1 MSYTQVLTTVLHS
14 PTKKRAQVSPVIYVF
29 LGILVLYFMWRDV
42 DLLVT
47 LRKCDNSNVTQDITV
62 TSVKSLLQPPTIH
75 YLELPLSEIMEL
87 ELGLSSFVSPNTVSF
102 SGVLIGLTAALLICQ
117 NRRLATLAG
126 VTLYKLRD
134 LADSLDGVLA
144 RGAGVAMLPTPGT
157 SGYYI
162 DGWCDIIS
170 ETALIYSVGVVILR
184 DREKSWQGFRT
195 SSKSLLTTSG
205 LRSQLATLTAPLT
218 MDIWGLGLQS
228 ILAAVG
234 LTWTTLQLHQ
244 GHTIACPGPPG
255 AGHAT
260 GRAGRL
266 PLAAAEPAH
275 ADPGA
280 AGQPQPGQAGP
291 VGRADQAGGH
301 PPPPRHLRRLLHPGL
316 LSQTPAS
323 FIIRPANITLIYSF
337 SV

>member
-14 PTKKRAQVSPVIYVF
+14 PTKKRVQVSPVIYAF
-29 LGILVLYFMWRDV
+29 LGILVTYFMWRDV

-47 LRKCDNSNVTQDITV
+47 LRKCDNSNVTQDITI

-102 SGVLIGLTAALLICQ
+102 SGVLIGITAALLICQ

-170 ETALIYSVGVVILR
+170 ETALIYSVGVVILK
-184 DREKSWQGFRT
+184 DREKGWLGVRT
-195 SSKSLLTTSG
+195 STSSLLTTSG

-218 MDIWGLGLQS
+218 MNIWGLGLQS

-234 LTWTTLQLHQ
+234 WNWTTSQLHLLLEAGVTPSHVQ
-244 GHTIACPGPPG
+244 GPQGLATPLAGLVVILWRLLNPHMLTQALLVSLSLDRPGQWVEL
-255 AGHAT
+255 T
-260 GRAGRL
+260 RLVVTL
-266 PLAAAEPAH
+266 PLLATC
-275 ADPGA
+275 GA
-280 AGQPQPGQAGP
+280 SYIL
-291 VGRADQAGGH
+291 VYSL
-301 PPPPRHLRRLLHPGL
+301 RHQHH
-316 LSQTPAS
+316 S
-323 FIIRPANITLIYSF
+323 
-337 SV
+337 

>member
-14 PTKKRAQVSPVIYVF
+14 PTKKRVQVSPVIYAF
-29 LGILVLYFMWRDV
+29 LGILVTYFMWRDV

-102 SGVLIGLTAALLICQ
+102 SGVLIGITAALLICQ
-117 NRRLATLAG
+117 NRRLAILTG

-184 DREKSWQGFRT
+184 DREKGWLGVRT
-195 SSKSLLTTSG
+195 SSSSLLTTSG

-218 MDIWGLGLQS
+218 MNIWGLGLQS

-234 LTWTTLQLHQ
+234 WNWTTSQLHLLLEAGVTPSHVQ
-244 GHTIACPGPPG
+244 GPQGLATPLAGLVVILWRLLNPHMLTQALLVSLSLDRPGQWVEL
-255 AGHAT
+255 T
-260 GRAGRL
+260 RLVVTL
-266 PLAAAEPAH
+266 PLLATC
-275 ADPGA
+275 GA
-280 AGQPQPGQAGP
+280 SYIL
-291 VGRADQAGGH
+291 VYSL
-301 PPPPRHLRRLLHPGL
+301 RHQNH
-316 LSQTPAS
+316 S
-323 FIIRPANITLIYSF
+323 
-337 SV
+337 

>member
-14 PTKKRAQVSPVIYVF
+14 PTKKRVQVSPVIYAF
-29 LGILVLYFMWRDV
+29 LGILVTYFMWRDV

-102 SGVLIGLTAALLICQ
+102 SGVLIGITAALLICQ

-170 ETALIYSVGVVILR
+170 ETALIYSVGVVILK
-184 DREKSWQGFRT
+184 DREKGWLGVRT
-195 SSKSLLTTSG
+195 SATSLLTTSG

-218 MDIWGLGLQS
+218 MNIWGLGLQS

-234 LTWTTLQLHQ
+234 WNWTTSQLHLLLEAGVTPSHVQ
-244 GHTIACPGPPG
+244 GPQGLATPLAGLVVFLWRLLNPHMLTQALLVSLSLDRPGQWVEL
-255 AGHAT
+255 T
-260 GRAGRL
+260 RLVVTL
-266 PLAAAEPAH
+266 PLLATC
-275 ADPGA
+275 GA
-280 AGQPQPGQAGP
+280 SYIL
-291 VGRADQAGGH
+291 VYSL
-301 PPPPRHLRRLLHPGL
+301 RHQHH
-316 LSQTPAS
+316 S
-323 FIIRPANITLIYSF
+323 
-337 SV
+337 

>member
-14 PTKKRAQVSPVIYVF
+14 PTKKRVQVSPVIYAF
-29 LGILVLYFMWRDV
+29 LGILVTYFMWRDV

-102 SGVLIGLTAALLICQ
+102 SGVLIGITAALLICQ

-170 ETALIYSVGVVILR
+170 ETALIYSVGVVILK
-184 DREKSWQGFRT
+184 DREKGWLGVRT
-195 SSKSLLTTSG
+195 SSSSLLTTSG

-218 MDIWGLGLQS
+218 MNIWGLGLQS

-234 LTWTTLQLHQ
+234 WNWTTSQLHLLLEAGVTPSHVQ
-244 GHTIACPGPPG
+244 GPQGLATPLAGLVVILWRLLNPHMLTQALLVSLSLDRPGQWVEL
-255 AGHAT
+255 T
-260 GRAGRL
+260 RLVVTL
-266 PLAAAEPAH
+266 PLLATC
-275 ADPGA
+275 GA
-280 AGQPQPGQAGP
+280 SYIL
-291 VGRADQAGGH
+291 VYSL
-301 PPPPRHLRRLLHPGL
+301 RHQNH
-316 LSQTPAS
+316 S
-323 FIIRPANITLIYSF
+323 
-337 SV
+337 

>member
-14 PTKKRAQVSPVIYVF
+14 PTKKRVQVSPVIYAF
-29 LGILVLYFMWRDV
+29 LGILVTYFMWRDV

-102 SGVLIGLTAALLICQ
+102 SGVLIGITAALLICQ

-184 DREKSWQGFRT
+184 DREKGWLGVRT
-195 SSKSLLTTSG
+195 SSSSLLTTSG

-218 MDIWGLGLQS
+218 MNIWGLGLQS

-234 LTWTTLQLHQ
+234 WNWTTSQLHLLLEAGVTPSHVQ
-244 GHTIACPGPPG
+244 GPQGLATPLAGLVVILWRLLNPHMLTQALLVSLSLDRPGQWVEL
-255 AGHAT
+255 T
-260 GRAGRL
+260 RLVVTL
-266 PLAAAEPAH
+266 PLLATC
-275 ADPGA
+275 GA
-280 AGQPQPGQAGP
+280 SYIL
-291 VGRADQAGGH
+291 VYSL
-301 PPPPRHLRRLLHPGL
+301 RHQNH
-316 LSQTPAS
+316 S
-323 FIIRPANITLIYSF
+323 
-337 SV
+337 

>member
-14 PTKKRAQVSPVIYVF
+14 PVKKRAVVSPVIYVL
-29 LGILVLYFMWRDV
+29 LGGLVLYFMWRDV

-47 LRKCDNSNVTQDITV
+47 LRKCDNRNLTQDLTV

-75 YLELPLSEIMEL
+75 YIELPLSEIMEL
-87 ELGLSSFVSPNTVSF
+87 ELGLSSLVSPNTVSY
-102 SGVLIGLTAALLICQ
+102 SGVLIGLTAALLICH
-117 NRRLATLAG
+117 NRRLLTLAG

-184 DREKSWQGFRT
+184 DREKSWQGVRT
-195 SSKSLLTTSG
+195 SSKSIWSPSG
-205 LRSQLATLTAPLT
+205 LRAQLVTLCAPLT
-218 MDIWGLGLQS
+218 MNIWGLGLQS

-234 LTWTTLQLHQ
+234 WNWTTSQLHLLLEAGVSPSSHVQ
-244 GHTIACPGPPG
+244 GPQGLTSPLAGLVVFLWRLLNPHMLTQALLVSLTLDRPGQWVEL
-255 AGHAT
+255 T
-260 GRAGRL
+260 RLVVTL
-266 PLAAAEPAH
+266 PLLVTCVASYIL
-275 ADPGA
+275 
-280 AGQPQPGQAGP
+280 
-291 VGRADQAGGH
+291 VYS
-301 PPPPRHLRRLLHPGL
+301 LRQQQNNL
-316 LSQTPAS
+316 
-323 FIIRPANITLIYSF
+323 
-337 SV
+337 

>member
-14 PTKKRAQVSPVIYVF
+14 PTKKRAQVSPVIYAL
-29 LGILVLYFMWRDV
+29 LGVLVLYFMWRDV

-47 LRKCDNSNVTQDITV
+47 LRKCDNSNVTQDITG

-87 ELGLSSFVSPNTVSF
+87 ELGLSSLVSPNTVSF

-184 DREKSWQGFRT
+184 DREKSWLGVRT

-205 LRSQLATLTAPLT
+205 LRSQLASLTAPLT
-218 MDIWGLGLQS
+218 MNIWGLGLQS

-234 LTWTTLQLHQ
+234 WNWTTSQLHLLLEAGVTPSHVQ
-244 GHTIACPGPPG
+244 GPQGLATPLAGLVVFLWRLLNPHMLTQALLVSLSLDRPGQWVEL
-255 AGHAT
+255 T
-260 GRAGRL
+260 RLVVTL
-266 PLAAAEPAH
+266 PLLATC
-275 ADPGA
+275 GA
-280 AGQPQPGQAGP
+280 SYIL
-291 VGRADQAGGH
+291 VYSL
-301 PPPPRHLRRLLHPGL
+301 RHQHNSL
-316 LSQTPAS
+316 
-323 FIIRPANITLIYSF
+323 
-337 SV
+337 

>member
-14 PTKKRAQVSPVIYVF
+14 PTKKRVQVSPLIYAF

-102 SGVLIGLTAALLICQ
+102 SGVLIGITAALLICQ

-184 DREKSWQGFRT
+184 DREKGWLGVRT
-195 SSKSLLTTSG
+195 SANSLLTTSG

-218 MDIWGLGLQS
+218 MNIWGLGLQS

-234 LTWTTLQLHQ
+234 WNWTTSQLHLLLEAGVTPSHVQ
-244 GHTIACPGPPG
+244 GPQGLATPLAGLVVFLWRLLNPHMLTQALLVSLSLDRPGQWVEL
-255 AGHAT
+255 T
-260 GRAGRL
+260 RLVVTL
-266 PLAAAEPAH
+266 PLLATC
-275 ADPGA
+275 GA
-280 AGQPQPGQAGP
+280 SYIL
-291 VGRADQAGGH
+291 VYSL
-301 PPPPRHLRRLLHPGL
+301 RHQHH
-316 LSQTPAS
+316 S
-323 FIIRPANITLIYSF
+323 
-337 SV
+337 

>member
-14 PTKKRAQVSPVIYVF
+14 PTKKRVQVSPVIYAF
-29 LGILVLYFMWRDV
+29 LGILVTYFMWRDV

-102 SGVLIGLTAALLICQ
+102 SGVLIGITAALLICQ

-170 ETALIYSVGVVILR
+170 ETALIYSVGVVILK
-184 DREKSWQGFRT
+184 DREKGWLGVRT
-195 SSKSLLTTSG
+195 SASSLLTTSG

-218 MDIWGLGLQS
+218 MNIWGLGLQS

-234 LTWTTLQLHQ
+234 WNWTTSQLHLLLEAGVTPSHVQ
-244 GHTIACPGPPG
+244 GPQGLATPLAGLVVILWRLLNPHMLTQALLVSLSLDRPGQWVEL
-255 AGHAT
+255 T
-260 GRAGRL
+260 RLVVTL
-266 PLAAAEPAH
+266 PLLATC
-275 ADPGA
+275 GA
-280 AGQPQPGQAGP
+280 SYIL
-291 VGRADQAGGH
+291 VYSL
-301 PPPPRHLRRLLHPGL
+301 RHQHH
-316 LSQTPAS
+316 S
-323 FIIRPANITLIYSF
+323 
-337 SV
+337 

>member
-14 PTKKRAQVSPVIYVF
+14 PTKKRVQVSPVIYAF
-29 LGILVLYFMWRDV
+29 LGILVTYFMFRDV

-102 SGVLIGLTAALLICQ
+102 SGVLIGITAALLICQ
-117 NRRLATLAG
+117 NRRLATLTG

-170 ETALIYSVGVVILR
+170 ETALIYSVGVVILK
-184 DREKSWQGFRT
+184 DREKGWLGVRT
-195 SSKSLLTTSG
+195 SSSSLLTTSG

-218 MDIWGLGLQS
+218 MNIWGLGLQS

-234 LTWTTLQLHQ
+234 WNWTTSQLHLLLEAGVTPSHVQ
-244 GHTIACPGPPG
+244 GPQGLATPLAGLVVILWRLLNPHMLTQALLVSLSLDRPGQWVEL
-255 AGHAT
+255 T
-260 GRAGRL
+260 RLVVTL
-266 PLAAAEPAH
+266 PLLATC
-275 ADPGA
+275 GA
-280 AGQPQPGQAGP
+280 SYIL
-291 VGRADQAGGH
+291 VYSL
-301 PPPPRHLRRLLHPGL
+301 RHQNH
-316 LSQTPAS
+316 S
-323 FIIRPANITLIYSF
+323 
-337 SV
+337 